1 MNLFLTSNIGG
12 IKKENDKKISVKL
25 FEENNFL
32 ENLKNNINNY
42 NKFILIA
49 SDPDNYKQN
58 DEYLKLDIESL
69 ELSGLKFKEN
79 IILDNRNKE
88 NIDNILNGSS
98 LILLSGGNTYKQNK
112 FFNNINLKKYI
123 KTTDACIVGISA
135 GSINS
140 SNVVFNSPE
149 NEEDL
154 NNPSILKGLDLTNI
168 NIEPHFEYNSFN
180 KIQIDSI
187 IKESENRIIYGLP
200 DKSYIFN
207 NKIYGKCYRI
217 YKGNIEL
224 ISNDNEIVDIKCI
237 Q

>member
-1 MNLFLTSNIGG
+1 MKLFLTSNIGG

-25 FEENNFL
+25 FEENKFL
-32 ENLKNNINNY
+32 ENLKNNINNN
-42 NKFILIA
+42 NKFVLIA

-58 DEYLKLDIESL
+58 DEYLKLDIKSL

-88 NIDNILNGSS
+88 NIDNILNDSS

-135 GSINS
+135 GAINS
-140 SNVVFNSPE
+140 SNIVFNSPE

-168 NIEPHFEYNSFN
+168 NIEPHYNYNNTN
-180 KIQIDSI
+180 KIQMNSI

-207 NKIYGKCYRI
+207 NKIYGKCYKI

-224 ISNDNEIVDIKCI
+224 ITNDNEIVDIT
-237 Q
+237 